1 MICAFRFGILLA
13 SSLLAA
19 ANTHASAPLDAQ
31 VSVSTGTL
39 SGIRSAD
46 GLKQF
51 FHIPYAKAPLGEL
64 RWRPPQPVE
73 PWAGVRDASK
83 AGPACMQV
91 PAQEGEFF
99 GESLDQGMDED
110 CLHLNIWSR
119 AETPN
124 EKLPVMVWIHGG
136 ALVTGEGAA
145 YPGIELTKKGVV
157 LVTINYR
164 LGLFGYLAHKEL
176 SAEHPRGVSGN
187 QGVRDQIQAL
197 GWVRDNISAF
207 GGDPDN
213 VTIFGESAGSWSVSL
228 LQASPMAKGLFHK
241 AIGQSG
247 ALFRPLWLRDKA
259 QTFAPAAETVGAQ
272 VAVSIAGKNG
282 DASIA
287 ALRKIPAEQ
296 IIAAVQ
302 ADPSLNNFE
311 AMPIVDG
318 EVIPQELEQIFAN
331 GEQADVPVLIGSN
344 ADESTAFMPYF
355 EPLYGKGEEGFQNYL
370 AVQLPEVEGQ
380 VAAAYPANAYADVNE
395 RWSAVDTDLLF
406 TYPMRVWARHMQT
419 VESPAYLYFFTWHP
433 PIAQRESYKAFHAA
447 EIGYV
452 LGDLT
457 LWDAQPV
464 AADFRFSNVM
474 MNIWSTFART
484 GNPNVADLPHW
495 PAFTAEGEDYM
506 ELGSTLSAG
515 NRLRMPQMRLVE
527 QAWAARRAAAQIVEV
542 RD

>member
-1 MICAFRFGILLA
+1 MMYRSCAGILVILTGLVA
-13 SSLLAA
+13 VYSH
-19 ANTHASAPLDAQ
+19 ANAPLGAQ
-31 VSVSTGTL
+31 VTVSTGEL

-51 FHIPYAKAPLGEL
+51 FHIPYAKAPVGEL
-64 RWRPPQPVE
+64 RWRPPQPAE
-73 PWAGVRDASK
+73 PWTGVRDASK

-99 GESLDQGMDED
+99 GEALNQGMDED
-110 CLHLNIWSR
+110 CLHLNVWSL
-119 AETPN
+119 AESAD

-136 ALVTGEGAA
+136 ALITGEGAA
-145 YPGIELTKKGVV
+145 YPGVELTKKGVV

-164 LGLFGYLAHKEL
+164 LGLFGYLAHEEL
-176 SAEHPRGVSGN
+176 SAQHPKGVSGN

-197 GWVRDNISAF
+197 TWVRDNISAF

-228 LQASPMAKGLFHK
+228 LQASPLAKGLFHK

-247 ALFRPLWLRDKA
+247 GLFRPLWLRDQA
-259 QTFAPAAETVGAQ
+259 QTFAPAAETFGAK
-272 VAVSIAGKNG
+272 VATAVAGEG
-282 DASIA
+282 RDASIA
-287 ALRKIPAEQ
+287 ALRKVPAAQ

-344 ADESTAFMPYF
+344 ADESTVFRPYF
-355 EPLYGKGEEGFQNYL
+355 EPLYGTGEQGFDRYL
-370 AVQLPEVEGQ
+370 SVQLPEVRDQ
-380 VAAAYPANAYADVNE
+380 VATAYPTSTFADLGERWAALDTDVN
-395 RWSAVDTDLLF
+395 F

-419 VESPAYLYFFTWHP
+419 VKSPAYLYFFTWRP
-433 PIAQRESYKAFHAA
+433 PIAQRDSYKAFHAA

-452 LGDLT
+452 FGDLT
-457 LWDAQPV
+457 MFGAQPV

-506 ELGSTLSAG
+506 ELGPTLSAG
-515 NRLRMPQMRLVE
+515 NKLRMPQMRLVE

>member
-1 MICAFRFGILLA
+1 MHRFMLGILIIFWG
-13 SSLLAA
+13 LLAA
-19 ANTHASAPLDAQ
+19 CSHEADSLGAQ
-31 VSVSTGTL
+31 ITVSTGHL
-39 SGIRSAD
+39 SGVRSVD
-46 GLKQF
+46 GLNQY

-64 RWRPPQPVE
+64 RWRPPEPVE
-73 PWAGVRDASK
+73 PWVGVREASK

-99 GESLDQGMDED
+99 GEALDQGMDED

-119 AETPN
+119 AKSADD
-124 EKLPVMVWIHGG
+124 KLPVMVWIHGG

-145 YPGIELTKKGVV
+145 YSGVELTKKGIV

-164 LGLFGYLAHKEL
+164 LGLFGYLAHEEL
-176 SAEHPRGVSGN
+176 SAEHPEGVSGN

-197 GWVRDNISAF
+197 AWVRDNISAF
-207 GGDPDN
+207 GGDPNN

-228 LQASPMAKGLFHK
+228 LQASPLARGLFHK

-247 ALFRPLWLRDKA
+247 ALFRPLWRRDKA
-259 QTFAPAAETVGAQ
+259 QTFAPAAETFGAQ
-272 VAVSIAGKNG
+272 VAASIAGNNG

-318 EVIPQELEQIFAN
+318 EVIPQELEQIFTN

-380 VAAAYPANAYADVNE
+380 VAAAYPATDYADANE

-406 TYPMRVWARHMQT
+406 TYPMRAWARHMQT
-419 VESPAYLYFFTWHP
+419 VTSPAYLYFFTWHP
-433 PIAQRESYKAFHAA
+433 PIVQRDSYKAFHAA

-452 LGDLT
+452 FGDLT
-457 LWDAQPV
+457 LWDAKPV
-464 AADFRFSNVM
+464 DADVSFSDVM
-474 MNIWSTFART
+474 MNVWATFAKT
-484 GNPNVADLPHW
+484 GNPNTADLPPW
-495 PAFTAEGEDYM
+495 PAFTAENEQYM
-506 ELGSTLSAG
+506 ELGPDLRNGSK
-515 NRLRMPQMRLVE
+515 LRMAQMRLVE
-527 QAWAARRAAAQIVEV
+527 QAWAARRSAQ
-542 RD
+542 

>member
-1 MICAFRFGILLA
+1 MHRFMLGILVTFGGLVA
-13 SSLLAA
+13 ACSHETDSLG
-19 ANTHASAPLDAQ
+19 AQ
-31 VSVSTGTL
+31 VTVSTGQL

-46 GLKQF
+46 GLNQY

-64 RWRPPQPVE
+64 RWRPPQPAE
-73 PWAGVRDASK
+73 PWAGVRDAGK

-99 GESLDQGMDED
+99 GEALDQGMDED

-119 AETPN
+119 AKSADD
-124 EKLPVMVWIHGG
+124 KLPVMVWIHGG
-136 ALVTGEGAA
+136 ALITGEGAA
-145 YPGIELTKKGVV
+145 YPGDELTKKGIV

-164 LGLFGYLAHKEL
+164 LGLFGYLAHEEL
-176 SAEHPRGVSGN
+176 SAEHPKGVSGN

-197 GWVRDNISAF
+197 AWVRDNISAF
-207 GGDPDN
+207 GGDPDS

-247 ALFRPLWLRDKA
+247 GLFRPLWRRDKA

-272 VAVSIAGKNG
+272 VAVSIAGNNG

-318 EVIPQELEQIFAN
+318 EVIPRELEHIFAS
-331 GEQADVPVLIGSN
+331 GEQADVPVLVGSN

-355 EPLYGKGEEGFQNYL
+355 EPMYGKGEQGFENYL
-370 AVQLPEVEGQ
+370 SVQLSEVKDQ
-380 VAAAYPANAYADVNE
+380 VATAYPMSAYGNLNE
-395 RWSAVDTDLLF
+395 RWAAVDTDVNF
-406 TYPMRVWARHMQT
+406 TYPMRAWARHMQN
-419 VESPAYLYFFTWHP
+419 VQSPAYLYFFTWHP
-433 PIAQRESYKAFHAA
+433 PIAQRASYKAFHAA

-452 LGDLT
+452 FGDLT
-457 LWDAQPV
+457 LWDAEPV
-464 AADFRFSNVM
+464 AADVSFSDVM
-474 MNIWSTFART
+474 MNIWTTFAKT
-484 GNPNVADLPHW
+484 GNPNIADLPPW
-495 PAFTAEGEDYM
+495 PAFTAENEQYM
-506 ELGSTLSAG
+506 ELGPDLRNSSK
-515 NRLRMPQMRLVE
+515 LRMAQIQLVE
-527 QAWAARRAAAQIVEV
+527 QAWAARRSAQ
-542 RD
+542 

>member
-1 MICAFRFGILLA
+1 MHRFMLGILV
-13 SSLLAA
+13 SFGSLVAA
-19 ANTHASAPLDAQ
+19 CSHETDSLGVQVTVSAGQ
-31 VSVSTGTL
+31 L
-39 SGIRSAD
+39 SGVRLAD
-46 GLKQF
+46 GLKQY

-99 GESLDQGMDED
+99 GEPLNQGMDED

-119 AETPN
+119 AKSADD
-124 EKLPVMVWIHGG
+124 KLPVMVWIHGG
-136 ALVTGEGAA
+136 ALITGEGAA
-145 YPGIELTKKGVV
+145 YPGFELTKKGIV

-164 LGLFGYLAHKEL
+164 LGLFGYLAHEEL

-197 GWVRDNISAF
+197 AWVRDNISAF
-207 GGDPDN
+207 GGDPNN

-247 ALFRPLWLRDKA
+247 GLFRPLWRRDKA

-272 VAVSIAGKNG
+272 VAVSIAGNNG

-287 ALRKIPAEQ
+287 ALRKIPAER

-318 EVIPQELEQIFAN
+318 EVIPRELEQIFAS
-331 GEQADVPVLIGSN
+331 GEQADVPVLVGSN

-355 EPLYGKGEEGFQNYL
+355 EPMYGEAEQGFENYL
-370 AVQLPEVEGQ
+370 AVQLPEVKDQ
-380 VAAAYPANAYADVNE
+380 VATTYPIAAYGDLNE
-395 RWSAVDTDLLF
+395 RWAAVDTDVNF
-406 TYPMRVWARHMQT
+406 TYPMRVWARHMQN
-419 VESPAYLYFFTWHP
+419 VQSPAYLYFFTWHP
-433 PIAQRESYKAFHAA
+433 PIAQRASYKAFHAA

-452 LGDLT
+452 FGDLT
-457 LWDAQPV
+457 LWDAEPV
-464 AADFRFSNVM
+464 AADVSFSDVM
-474 MNIWSTFART
+474 MNIWTTFAKT
-484 GNPNVADLPHW
+484 GNPNIADLPPW
-495 PAFTAEGEDYM
+495 PAFTAENEQYM
-506 ELGSTLSAG
+506 ELGPVLRNGSK
-515 NRLRMPQMRLVE
+515 LRMAQIQLVE
-527 QAWAARRAAAQIVEV
+527 QAWAARRSAQ
-542 RD
+542 

>member
-1 MICAFRFGILLA
+1 MMYRSCAVILVILTGLVA
-13 SSLLAA
+13 VYSH
-19 ANTHASAPLDAQ
+19 ANAPLGAQ
-31 VSVSTGTL
+31 VTVSTGVL
-39 SGIRSAD
+39 SGIRSSD

-51 FHIPYAKAPLGEL
+51 FHIPYAKPPLGEL
-64 RWRPPQPVE
+64 RWRPPQPAE
-73 PWAGVRDASK
+73 PWTGVRDASK

-99 GESLDQGMDED
+99 GEALDEGMDED

-136 ALVTGEGAA
+136 ALITGEGAA
-145 YPGIELTKKGVV
+145 YPGVELTKKGVL

-176 SAEHPRGVSGN
+176 SAQHPKGVSGN

-197 GWVRDNISAF
+197 TWVRDNISAF

-228 LQASPMAKGLFHK
+228 LQASPLAKGLFHK

-247 ALFRPLWLRDKA
+247 GLFRPLWLREKA
-259 QTFAPAAETVGAQ
+259 QSFAPAAETFGAQ
-272 VAVSIAGKNG
+272 VAALIAGNDG

-287 ALRKIPAEQ
+287 ALRKVSAEQ

-318 EVIPQELEQIFAN
+318 EVIPQELEQIFAS
-331 GEQADVPVLIGSN
+331 GKQADVPVLIGSN
-344 ADESTAFMPYF
+344 ADESTVFMPYF
-355 EPLYGKGEEGFQNYL
+355 EPLYGKDEQGFDRYL
-370 AVQLPEVEGQ
+370 SLQLPEVRDK
-380 VAAAYPANAYADVNE
+380 VATAYPTSAFGDLSERWAALDTDVN
-395 RWSAVDTDLLF
+395 F
-406 TYPMRVWARHMQT
+406 TYPMRAWARHMQT
-419 VESPAYLYFFTWHP
+419 VKSPAFLYFFTWHP
-433 PIAQRESYKAFHAA
+433 PIAQRDSYKSFHAA

-452 LGDLT
+452 FGDLT
-457 LWDAQPV
+457 LFGAQPV

-474 MNIWSTFART
+474 MTIWTTFAKT
-484 GNPNVADLPHW
+484 GDPNVAELPQW
-495 PAFTAEGEDYM
+495 QAFTVEGEGYM
-506 ELGSTLSAG
+506 ELGPRLSAG
-515 NRLRMPQMRLVE
+515 SKLRMSQMRLVE
-527 QAWAARRAAAQIVEV
+527 QAWAARRAAAGQAEV
-542 RD
+542 RN